1 MSTHGYHMGGF
12 VGFFN
17 AISELAMRFNPRE
30 IIVVWGDLSGH
41 EKHHQEIKKSKGGLP
56 RQNLNRFYGEDIPD
70 SSQNRNEQIKKSVAA
85 MKNLPIKQIYVPEFR
100 VDIAIAALIDLLD
113 EKFAKANNYVIVSS
127 NKNLYQ
133 LITERIGV
141 WSPGKKQVIN
151 SLVCLRDYFVSPT
164 NFCLAR
170 AIAGDSSH
178 GIIGIPS
185 FGFKRVS
192 KVLPQMALE
201 VPFLYSELLA
211 MVSDESSTGT
221 KLEIIREHL
230 ELIKNNVQSTDLNSR
245 HSTSV
250 ENKIQLVYDSD
261 RGQGKANKI
270 ELYRQFSKEGLT
282 SFNIDLL
289 LSSVKH
295 GIKTH
300 D

>member
-1 MSTHGYHMGGF
+1 MSAHGYHMGGF
-12 VGFFN
+12 AGFFN
-17 AISELAMRFNPRE
+17 AISELSMRFNPGE

-41 EKHHQEIKKSKGGLP
+41 EKHHQEIKKSKSGLP

-70 SSQNRNEQIKKSVAA
+70 SSQNRNEQIKKSVAV
-85 MKNLPIKQIYVPEFR
+85 MKNLPIKQIYVSDFR
-100 VDIAIAALIDLLD
+100 VDITIAALINLLND
-113 EKFAKANNYVIVSS
+113 KSAENANFVIVSS

-133 LITERIGV
+133 LINKRIGI
-141 WSPGKKQVIN
+141 WSPGKKQLVN
-151 SLVCLRDYFVSPT
+151 SQACLRDYFVSPG

-170 AIAGDSSH
+170 AIAGDASR
-178 GIIGIPS
+178 GIVGIS
-185 FGFKRVS
+185 GFGFKRVS
-192 KVLPQMALE
+192 KVLPQTTLE

-211 MVSDESSTGT
+211 IVSDESATGT

-230 ELIKNNVQSTDLNSR
+230 ELIKSNMQSTDLNFR
-245 HSTSV
+245 HNVGV
-250 ENKIQLVYDSD
+250 ENKIRSVYDSD

-282 SFNIDLL
+282 SFNVDLL